1 MVCLAR
7 TGPLEARLATG
18 RAELLAAQELRYRV
32 FFEEQGA
39 VAGPT
44 LRRARRDVDRFDG
57 LADHLVVIDRSR
69 TTARGPA
76 VVGCYRLLRESV
88 ARCGGGFYSEAEF
101 DLRPLLAR
109 PRADAGGEL
118 LELGR
123 SCVDPDYRNGTV
135 MQLLW
140 RAIAVYLDTHGCSLL
155 LGCAS
160 LPGTDVA
167 VVAHQVRYL
176 HEHHLAPMGLRP
188 VALAAR
194 RVAHEPFAAEGYDP
208 KAALRALPP
217 LIKGYL
223 RLGALIGEG
232 AVLDEAF
239 NTIDVC
245 IVLPTERIGARYL
258 RHYDVSLG
266 AVSVA
271 ETGEVAAAPALPA

>member
-1 MVCLAR
+1 MACLVR
-7 TGPLEARLATG
+7 TGPLEARLACD

-32 FFEEQGA
+32 FYEEQGA
-39 VAGPT
+39 AADPAT
-44 LRRARRDVDRFDG
+44 RRSRRDVDRFDG
-57 LADHLVVIDRSR
+57 LADHLVVIDQSRSTVR
-69 TTARGPA
+69 RPA
-76 VVGCYRLLRESV
+76 VVGCYRLLRESI

-109 PRADAGGEL
+109 PREAGRGEL

-123 SCVDPDYRNGTV
+123 SCVDPAYRNGTV

-140 RAIAVYLDTHGCSLL
+140 RAIAIYLDRHDCSVL

-167 VVAHQVRYL
+167 AVAHQVRYL
-176 HEHHLAPMGLRP
+176 HEHHLAPLALRP

-194 RVAHEPFAAEGYDP
+194 RVAHEPFAAEGFEP
-208 KAALRALPP
+208 RAAFRALPP
-217 LIKGYL
+217 LVKGYL

-239 NTIDVC
+239 NSIDVC
-245 IVLPTERIGARYL
+245 IVLPAERIGARYL
-258 RHYDVSLG
+258 RHF
-266 AVSVA
+266 
-271 ETGEVAAAPALPA
+271 AAAPPGELGPTPAEAV

>member
-1 MVCLAR
+1 MACLVR
-7 TGPLEARLATG
+7 TGPLEARLATD
-18 RAELLAAQELRYRV
+18 RAEVRAAQELRYRV

-44 LRRARRDVDRFDG
+44 VRRSRRDVDRFDG
-57 LADHLVVIDRSR
+57 LADHLVVIDQSRS
-69 TTARGPA
+69 TARRPA

-88 ARCGGGFYSEAEF
+88 ARCGGGFYSETEF

-109 PRADAGGEL
+109 PREAGRGEL

-123 SCVDPDYRNGTV
+123 SCVDAAYRSGAV

-140 RAIAVYLDTHGCSLL
+140 RAIAIYRDTHGCSLL

-167 VVAHQVRYL
+167 AVAHQIRYL
-176 HEHHLAPMGLRP
+176 HEHHLAPLALRP

-194 RVAHEPFAAEGYDP
+194 RVAHEPFAAEGFEP
-208 KAALRALPP
+208 RAAFRALPP
-217 LIKGYL
+217 LVKGYL
-223 RLGALIGEG
+223 RLGAMIGEG

-239 NTIDVC
+239 NSIDVC
-245 IVLPTERIGARYL
+245 IVLPAERIGARYL
-258 RHYDVSLG
+258 RHF
-266 AVSVA
+266 
-271 ETGEVAAAPALPA
+271 AAAPPAELGPTPAEAA